1 MGILQKLLGGPS
13 TISSIAEGGTGAS
26 TAVGARTN
34 LSLYSIA
41 ETNALIGA
49 TTNER
54 AIWGYQDF
62 LAGAITST
70 SVTLAANSNG
80 VSAIFDPVKLINS
93 SASLFRQDGI
103 SYAFTGSIALF
114 SSKVTVVSQVGSAI
128 TLSGIPHA
136 SWGTLRI
143 WYQIKSTVYPQDYT
157 NPPLTVQDTVIGAL
171 GALFEEEE
179 NKAINFTTL
188 NDVLYPSVQA
198 VENRINAT
206 TVTNNSQSGSIAATA
221 TSGIIIYE
229 FTGAGSLTLPTAV
242 ANKAI
247 FMVKNRHSANITVTF
262 TSGQNA
268 DASTSISISPYQ
280 ALQFIS
286 NNANYNIF

>member
-1 MGILQKLLGGPS
+1 MSLLTSLLTP
-13 TISSIAEGGTGAS
+13 ISSGG
-26 TAVGARTN
+26 
-34 LSLYSIA
+34 LS
-41 ETNALIGA
+41 
-49 TTNER
+49 ER

-62 LAGAITST
+62 LAGVITST
-70 SVTLAANSNG
+70 NVTLAANSNG
-80 VSAIFDPVKLINS
+80 VNTSFDAVKLINS

-103 SYAFTGSIALF
+103 SYAFTGTTSLF

-128 TLSGIPHA
+128 TISGIPHA

-143 WYQIKSTVYPQDYT
+143 WYQIKSNGYPQDYT

-179 NKAINFTTL
+179 NKAINFSTL

-198 VENRINAT
+198 VENRINAN
-206 TVTNNSQSGSIAATA
+206 TVTNNSQTGSIAATA
-221 TSGIIIYE
+221 TSGIVIYE
-229 FTGAGSLTLPTAV
+229 FTGAGSLILPTAV

-247 FMVKNRHSANITVTF
+247 FMVKNSHTANITVTF
-262 TSGQNA
+262 TGGQNA
-268 DASTSISISPYQ
+268 DGSTSISISPYQ